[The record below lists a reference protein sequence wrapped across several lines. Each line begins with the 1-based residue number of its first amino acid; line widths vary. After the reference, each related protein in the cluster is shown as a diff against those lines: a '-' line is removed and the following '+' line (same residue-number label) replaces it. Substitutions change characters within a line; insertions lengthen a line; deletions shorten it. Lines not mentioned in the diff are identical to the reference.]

1 MKTVDDILAAAEQL
15 DAREFV
21 RLRKKLDRLE
31 QKRWQSELS
40 RATREFRTARL
51 TDAKIDAL
59 VLKRRHEGRR

>member
-1 MKTVDDILAAAEQL
+1 MKTVDDIIAAAEQL
-15 DAREFV
+15 DAREFA

-40 RATREFRTARL
+40 RATKEFRAARL

>member
-1 MKTVDDILAAAEQL
+1 MKTVDDIIAAAEQL

-40 RATREFRTARL
+40 RATKEFRAARL